1 MESASRIEPLDRQSR
16 LGELAYDRLR
26 QSIVGGQ
33 FEPGAKLTVR
43 SVAEALGVSTTPAR
57 DAINRL
63 IVDGALVNRGPRTV
77 IVPEMTIEGLN
88 EVTKIRLE
96 LEGLAAFESA
106 SHCSDVDI
114 SFLEETQGKLNEALD
129 QRRYR
134 DVLDMNK
141 AFHFRI
147 YALALMPRLLAIIE
161 SLWVRIG
168 PSFNRLYPEFAISKR
183 GVANHQ
189 WAIRGLQDRD
199 GQTVKAAMQN
209 DIRDG
214 HRRLTSMILNR
225 GDSTVT

>member
-1 MESASRIEPLDRQSR
+1 MEPAPRIEPLDRQSS
-16 LGELAYDRLR
+16 LGELAYNRLR

-43 SVAEALGVSTTPAR
+43 SVADALGVSTTPAR

-63 IVDGALVNRGPRTV
+63 IVDGALINKGPRTV
-77 IVPEMTIEGLN
+77 VIPEMTMEGLD

-96 LEGLAAFESA
+96 LEGLAAFEA
-106 SHCSDVDI
+106 ANHCKDEDI
-114 SFLEETQGKLNEALD
+114 SFLEAVQIRLNEALD
-129 QRRYR
+129 QRNYKE
-134 DVLDMNK
+134 VLDMNK

-147 YALALMPRLLAIIE
+147 YERSGMTRLVAIIE

-168 PSFNRLYPEFAISKR
+168 PSFHRLYPEFAISKR

-189 WAIRGLQDRD
+189 WAIRGMQDRD
-199 GQTVKAAMQN
+199 GQTVKAAIQN

-214 HRRLTSMILNR
+214 HRRLSTMINR
-225 GDSTVT
+225 EGSTALG